1 MTIKHSLTPVDEALR
16 FLTDRATPV
25 SDAESIPVL
34 QALGRVLA
42 QPVVSRVN
50 VPPLDNS
57 AMDGYAINT
66 DDLAAG
72 HTTLP
77 VSQRIPAGVTGEP
90 LKKGSAA
97 RIFTGAPVPP
107 GADAV
112 VMQEN
117 TSAEGDEVTILKNPE
132 PGQNIRRAG
141 EDIGEGD
148 TIMSAGRHVRA
159 QEMGLAASVGVAELT
174 VYRRVRV
181 ALFMTGDELVEPG
194 TPLQPG
200 QIYNSNR
207 YTLSGQLQA
216 MGCKV
221 IDSGIVPDD
230 FDATVAA
237 LQKAADSADLV
248 ISTGGV
254 SVGEED
260 YVKLAIKKLG
270 EMKLWKIAV
279 KPGKPLAFGDIGGTP
294 LIGLPGN
301 PVSSFV
307 TFVLFARPFI
317 RKMQGLEPGGLDG
330 YPVKAGFDRKKAG
343 TRREFFRARL
353 VHTECGPHAVLY
365 LHQGSGVLSSV
376 SWAEGLVDIAA
387 GQSVNKGDT
396 VSWIPFAELEQ

>member
-1 MTIKHSLTPVDEALR
+1 MTIKHSLTPVNEALQ
-16 FLTDRATPV
+16 FLTERATLV
-25 SDAESIPVL
+25 NEAENIAVL

-42 QPVVSRVN
+42 EPVVSRVN

-57 AMDGYAINT
+57 AMDGYAVNT
-66 DDLAAG
+66 EDLADG

-77 VSQRIPAGVTGEP
+77 VSQRIPAGTTGEA
-90 LKKGSAA
+90 LRKGTAA

-107 GADAV
+107 GADVV

-117 TSAEGDEVTILKNPE
+117 TSVEGDNVTILKNPV

-141 EDIGEGD
+141 EDMGEGD
-148 TIMSAGRHVRA
+148 TIMSAGKLVRA
-159 QEMGLAASVGVAELT
+159 QEMGLAASVGVAELA

-216 MGCKV
+216 MGCEI

-230 FDATVAA
+230 FDATVSA
-237 LQKAADSADLV
+237 LQQAANSADVV

-260 YVKLAIKKLG
+260 YVKLAMEKLG

-317 RKMQGLEPGGLDG
+317 RKMQGLEPGRLNG
-330 YPVKAGFDRKKAG
+330 YPVKAGFDRQKAG
-343 TRREFFRARL
+343 MRREFFRARL
-353 VHTECGPHAVLY
+353 VHTE
-365 LHQGSGVLSSV
+365 SGVSRN
-376 SWAEGLVDIAA
+376 D
-387 GQSVNKGDT
+387 
-396 VSWIPFAELEQ
+396 